1 MAVVLKPKRGTNT
14 PGTDDIVS
22 GEIAID
28 TAAAKLYINDGGTV
42 KEIGG
47 GGTASG
53 ATTEVT
59 QSSHGFSVK
68 DCIRHNGTNWVKA
81 QANSAATLALGVVTE
96 VANSNTFTV
105 AQSGRFELSSHGLTV
120 GQWYYLSADTAGG
133 LVTSEPSFS
142 QPLIYVESANHVF
155 VYPYRPTNVMLSGQT
170 PLGIFVDEFTGNGST
185 AAYTLSG
192 APESENNTQ
201 VFVNGVYQEKA
212 TYSLSGTTL
221 TFDDNIANGSSIEV
235 VRYAATSFV
244 IGVPDDT
251 SVTTAKIA
259 TDAVTTA
266 KIADDAITSALIADD
281 AVVQAAI
288 ADEAVDEARLQISN
302 AGSNGQFL
310 SKSGNTGGL
319 TWATAGGAYSDWTIL
334 TTTPTTLAAK
344 GQYVCNDTTARTH
357 TLPSGSAGDSIT
369 ICNAGSATV
378 TLARTSSQKINSADE
393 DGTLP
398 QGNSVQLVY
407 VDGTIGWFEI

>member
-1 MAVVLKPKRGTNT
+1 MARTK
-14 PGTDDIVS
+14 
-22 GEIAID
+22 
-28 TAAAKLYINDGGTV
+28 
-42 KEIGG
+42 
-47 GGTASG
+47 
-53 ATTEVT
+53 
-59 QSSHGFSVK
+59 
-68 DCIRHNGTNWVKA
+68 
-81 QANSAATLALGVVTE
+81 
-96 VANSNTFTV
+96 
-105 AQSGRFELSSHGLTV
+105 
-120 GQWYYLSADTAGG
+120 
-133 LVTSEPSFS
+133 
-142 QPLIYVESANHVF
+142 
-155 VYPYRPTNVMLSGQT
+155 
-170 PLGIFVDEFTGNGST
+170 
-185 AAYTLSG
+185 
-192 APESENNTQ
+192 
-201 VFVNGVYQEKA
+201 
-212 TYSLSGTTL
+212 
-221 TFDDNIANGSSIEV
+221 
-235 VRYAATSFV
+235 
-244 IGVPDDT
+244 
-251 SVTTAKIA
+251 VTTDVLAD
-259 TDAVTTA
+259 DAVTSA

-378 TLARTSSQKINSADE
+378 TLARTSSQKINSAAE